1 MINSNLGVITLSNNE
16 VVTVLNESDMINLVS
31 TFVSSEV
38 ADYFKNELQD
48 LRTEIFNLQGDTAD
62 DGK

>member
-1 MINSNLGVITLSNNE
+1 MHNSNLGVITLSNNE
-16 VVTVLNESDMINLVS
+16 VVTILNESDMLNLVS

-38 ADYFKNELQD
+38 ADYFRNELQD

-62 DGK
+62 DDK

>member
-16 VVTVLNESDMINLVS
+16 VVTILNESDMLDLVS

-38 ADYFKNELQD
+38 AEYFRNELQD